1 MKKTIHKIVF
11 WICTTLLFLIR
22 LIFFAIVEIVSVIY
36 NFIINMIRF
45 KKIPKKGI

>member
-11 WICTTLLFLIR
+11 WVCTTLL
-22 LIFFAIVEIVSVIY
+22 LIFFSIIEIISVIY

-45 KKIPKKGI
+45 KKIKKNIKKGI